1 MPKTVPQMPE
11 GFNPFGELIGLRFSK
26 VDDGS
31 SQCQLEVTESL
42 LNPYGVVHGGVIY
55 SLADTAMGGA
65 LYSTMS
71 EDERCVTVEMK
82 VAYFQPATDGTLNCT
97 AEVVHR
103 SKRLGYLESEV
114 KNGDRLLAKASATFS
129 IFFN

>member
-1 MPKTVPQMPE
+1 MPKTVPQTPG

-26 VDDGS
+26 IEDGS

-65 LYSTMS
+65 LYSVMS
-71 EDERCVTVEMK
+71 EEERCVTVEMK
-82 VAYFQPATDGTLNCT
+82 MAYIRPATDGTLNCT
-97 AEVVHR
+97 AAVVHR

-114 KNGDRLLAKASATFS
+114 KSGDRLVAKASATFS
-129 IFFN
+129 IFAH

>member
-1 MPKTVPQMPE
+1 MPKTGPQTPG
-11 GFNPFGELIGLRFSK
+11 GFNPFGDLIGLRFSK
-26 VDDGS
+26 IEDGS
-31 SQCQLEVTESL
+31 SQCRLEVTESL

-71 EDERCVTVEMK
+71 EEERCVTVEMK
-82 VAYFQPATDGTLNCT
+82 VAYFRPATDGTLNCT

-114 KNGDRLLAKASATFS
+114 KSGDRLVAKASATFS
-129 IFFN
+129 IFAH